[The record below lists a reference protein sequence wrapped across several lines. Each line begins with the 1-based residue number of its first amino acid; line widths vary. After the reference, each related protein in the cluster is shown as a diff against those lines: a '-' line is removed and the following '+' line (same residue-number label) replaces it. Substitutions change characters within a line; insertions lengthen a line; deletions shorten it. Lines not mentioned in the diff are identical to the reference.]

1 MMFLTEQFLDNT
13 LKLVATSSKSDSFLK
28 LYFQLQKIFSYY
40 DENKDFIPF
49 SCKLKHEAL
58 KIFLHHSVI
67 SDSSVAFD
75 KVFSNPKFEV
85 LKDLFEESGKAI
97 IDEHTEQYISDL
109 IFKRYSFVESAGT
122 ISGIIEFAKK
132 VEEGTDDTIDQ
143 IVDGV
148 RDLVSN
154 SFLKQVEIQ
163 TNKNDSTNSEACLTT
178 DNAGTIVNDL
188 STFYKTKLV
197 HVRSGIQEL
206 DKILSGGFEGGRL
219 YLFAALSGAGKSLTL
234 LNFCRMALETINQ
247 DEPTSSPDK
256 NAVVYITLEN
266 FVHESLIRFLS
277 CITGIESYKIK
288 QNGDSNSI
296 IKETIEQ
303 IKKMGNTSFFIKYFP
318 AGSATTGDILVY
330 LEELKLRGYKIK
342 LVAVDYLDKLKA
354 LNTQYSD
361 QYRLALGEITQDLK
375 SLAVRVG
382 CPVTTATQ
390 FNKSGYDAK
399 EQHLGLIG
407 ESGKKIDHADVI
419 FLLTMMQN
427 EMQFFV
433 GKNRDGI
440 SNVAFTLPLIKNCY
454 KIGIN
459 AILKEDAPNPMGPS
473 PAKSRPGTPENSK
486 VFKVDD
492 AIETSSSHKD
502 SLIDVNDLF

>member
-1 MMFLTEQFLDNT
+1 
-13 LKLVATSSKSDSFLK
+13 
-28 LYFQLQKIFSYY
+28 
-40 DENKDFIPF
+40 
-49 SCKLKHEAL
+49 
-58 KIFLHHSVI
+58 
-67 SDSSVAFD
+67 
-75 KVFSNPKFEV
+75 
-85 LKDLFEESGKAI
+85 
-97 IDEHTEQYISDL
+97 
-109 IFKRYSFVESAGT
+109 
-122 ISGIIEFAKK
+122 
-132 VEEGTDDTIDQ
+132 
-143 IVDGV
+143 
-148 RDLVSN
+148 
-154 SFLKQVEIQ
+154 
-163 TNKNDSTNSEACLTT
+163 
-178 DNAGTIVNDL
+178 
-188 STFYKTKLV
+188 
-197 HVRSGIQEL
+197 
-206 DKILSGGFEGGRL
+206 
-219 YLFAALSGAGKSLTL
+219 
-234 LNFCRMALETINQ
+234 
-247 DEPTSSPDK
+247 
-256 NAVVYITLEN
+256 
-266 FVHESLIRFLS
+266 
-277 CITGIESYKIK
+277 
-288 QNGDSNSI
+288 
-296 IKETIEQ
+296 
-303 IKKMGNTSFFIKYFP
+303 MGNTSFFIKYFP